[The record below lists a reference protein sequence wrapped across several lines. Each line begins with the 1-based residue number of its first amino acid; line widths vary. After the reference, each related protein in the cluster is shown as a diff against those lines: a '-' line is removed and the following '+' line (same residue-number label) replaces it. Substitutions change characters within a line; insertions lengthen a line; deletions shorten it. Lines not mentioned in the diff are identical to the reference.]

1 MLEIRRLTKHYT
13 RRPAVDKLSFE
24 VAPGR
29 ILGLLGPN
37 GSGKSTTVNM
47 LCGLLEPSSGE
58 ILLDGQPVSRDWIA
72 YKRILGYVPEA
83 PHVYPYLSGREYL
96 HLVGGLRG
104 LPYRLI
110 ERKAS
115 GFFELFGL
123 GPAGYS
129 TMSSYS
135 KGMRQ
140 KVLICAAL
148 LHDPHILIFDEP
160 LSGLDVTSAL
170 VFRDLVKTLAEQ
182 GRIVVY
188 SSHALEVVEKLCHE
202 VLILRKGK
210 AAAHDS
216 VEALRKLMES
226 PSLEDVFAQL
236 VMQEDTATIAT
247 RLAEVV
253 RLEAA

>member
-1 MLEIRRLTKHYT
+1 MLEIRRLTKYYT
-13 RRPAVDKLSFE
+13 RRPAVDQLSFQVE
-24 VAPGR
+24 PGG

-58 ILLDGQPVSRDWIA
+58 ILLNGYPVDRDWIG
-72 YKRILGYVPEA
+72 YKSLLGYVPEA

-104 LPYRLI
+104 IPYALI
-110 ERKAS
+110 ERKAD

-123 GPAGYS
+123 GAAGYS

-148 LHDPHILIFDEP
+148 LHNPHVLIFDEP

-170 VFRDLVKTLAEQ
+170 VFRDLVKTLAGQ

-188 SSHALEVVEKLCHE
+188 SSHALEVVEKLCDK
-202 VLILRKGK
+202 VLILRKGT
-210 AAAHDS
+210 AAAQDS
-216 VEALRKLMES
+216 VEALRNLMEL

-236 VMQEDTATIAT
+236 VMQEDTAAVAT

-253 RLEAA
+253 QLEAA